1 MLVEHMLIQG
11 SGVDAAE
18 NAQLAL
24 VGLLRGVRAFHM
36 SLQVMLEFI
45 RLPADFTSPGSLV

>member
-1 MLVEHMLIQG
+1 MLIQG

-18 NAQLAL
+18 DAQLAL
-24 VGLLRGVRAFHM
+24 VGLLRGVRALHM

-45 RLPADFTSPGSLV
+45 RLSTDFTSPRSLV